1 MTSFWRPTLS
11 GTLAP
16 DDEVAE
22 RIMRRARPDDI
33 IEADVKIPRD
43 QRSIKQHNMYFKMLA
58 MVFHHLP
65 EQYDNEIPTPHH
77 LRMRIFFAIGFTETI
92 VTGKGVQE
100 IPRSIQH
107 AKLGQAEFHEKV
119 WEPTIRLIETKLI
132 PGIDRRELERE
143 YYDLMGVAA

>member
-1 MTSFWRPTLS
+1 MKCYWRPTLS

-22 RIMRRARPDDI
+22 RIMKRAKPDDI
-33 IEADVKIPRD
+33 IEANVKIPRD
-43 QRSIKQHNMYFKMLA
+43 QRSVKQHRMYFKLLR

-65 EQYDNEIPTPHH
+65 ERYGNEIPTPHH
-77 LRMRIFFAIGFTETI
+77 LRMRIFYAIGFTEM
-92 VTGKGVQE
+92 VMTGTGLQE
-100 IPRSIQH
+100 TPRSIEF
-107 AKLGQAEFHEKV
+107 AELGQSEFHEKV
-119 WEPTIRLIETKLI
+119 WEPTIRLIETTLI